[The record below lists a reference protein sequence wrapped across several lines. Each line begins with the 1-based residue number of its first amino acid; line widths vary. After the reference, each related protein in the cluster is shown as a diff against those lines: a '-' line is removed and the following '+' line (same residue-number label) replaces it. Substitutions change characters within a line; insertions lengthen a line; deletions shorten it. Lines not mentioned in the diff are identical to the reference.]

1 MASIDPSDAFD
12 QMSSWAEATSGPDNI
27 YDDPLNK
34 GDSPS
39 KRASSDGGR
48 RPSSE
53 SGSGSTAVA
62 SAASPP
68 PTDGTRAAQEAAA
81 DLSAELS
88 RSQREL
94 KSLKSDRAGER
105 EDAAHAA
112 QMSWWST
119 LLAFGMMVVVVAF
132 AMFLAAEMAVHREI
146 KIGTAMCALFLVASA
161 VPVTYAVGGHMRY
174 AQGGGWRFF
183 QPGNGGARFVVFQGM
198 SWTFFALTLL
208 LPFVP
213 WAMAFYYPTIVFK
226 GFIISAGATGI
237 LSQVLMVS
245 SLLLFRR
252 SNKGDGEDADARRR
266 RARSGSA
273 SEEADVVMGPSRKT
287 SMLTKFLVSKAGDA
301 WWKTFVGMQ
310 VILALVAC
318 ALTVVADILRSDSS
332 GWIVTAVLSIVCMS
346 LAVMLT
352 HGVAGRWRHYY
363 RRWSFYQPL
372 TGGLVFV
379 VFQALSWTFFA
390 IAIIVFALQLAA
402 ALSRVYG
409 FAAAVDM
416 LPLPRALLEEPPAL
430 MTAGL
435 AGLLAELIMATSLAF
450 YQGDD
455 GDSAATTDG
464 GGSGS
469 DTAGGSGGSGGGG
482 GGGEGEAPE
491 PGTIT
496 DVVPDYK
503 ESEGAFAKF
512 RRVRPKPR
520 DGG

>member
-1 MASIDPSDAFD
+1 M
-12 QMSSWAEATSGPDNI
+12 
-27 YDDPLNK
+27 
-34 GDSPS
+34 
-39 KRASSDGGR
+39 
-48 RPSSE
+48 
-53 SGSGSTAVA
+53 
-62 SAASPP
+62 
-68 PTDGTRAAQEAAA
+68 DGTRAAQEAAA

-88 RSQREL
+88 RSQHEL
-94 KSLKSDRAGER
+94 RSLKSDRAGER

-146 KIGTAMCALFLVASA
+146 KIGTAMFALFLVASA

-252 SNKGDGEDADARRR
+252 SNKGDGEDARRR

-287 SMLTKFLVSKAGDA
+287 SMMTKFLVSKAGDA

-310 VILALVAC
+310 VVLALVAC

-390 IAIIVFALQLAA
+390 TAIIVFALQLAG

-416 LPLPRALLEEPPAL
+416 LPLPRALLENPPAL

-450 YQGDD
+450 YQDDQDSRGSRDGRDGDSVATTVIHHGDD
-455 GDSAATTDG
+455 GDSVATTDG
-464 GGSGS
+464 GGNGS
-469 DTAGGSGGSGGGG
+469 DTAGGSGGGGGHGGGG
-482 GGGEGEAPE
+482 GGGHGGHGGGGGSGGEEGEAPE

-496 DVVPDYK
+496 DMVPDYK
-503 ESEGAFAKF
+503 ESEGVFAKF
-512 RRVRPKPR
+512 RRVRPNPR